1 MDLRT
6 SMTSADIV
14 NVLDINSTVATMPS
28 GGNTAATAESVLE
41 QIHSLI
47 PYVAASL
54 QVWDPINGS
63 HRTIANRGYSELEVA
78 HLDTWFVAQ
87 DEAFR
92 YMRDVDRDPLR
103 WADMPFDYRSF
114 YSAQTHWLPAGYR
127 EGVTTCLFAAD
138 GRYTGNLHLNT
149 DSVNYPSDSSRGAL
163 TALQSIL
170 ATLTDVMREPTHIA
184 SIIEP
189 DAHCTIVSGEGEC
202 HDVPGRFRGPWLAT
216 GTVLVQ
222 AITTD
227 ASVHSRHW
235 RGLWQ
240 DQDGGWHRVSRT
252 PLPSGFLVTERS
264 ASVPHRLT
272 VRELAVLTLLE
283 RSQTNTQIAT
293 ELTISAKTVGK
304 HIENVMAKL
313 GCTSR
318 TGAAV
323 VALDEGLS
331 LLGSAR

>member
-6 SMTSADIV
+6 SMTSADV
-14 NVLDINSTVATMPS
+14 VKVLDINSMVATMNGS
-28 GGNTAATAESVLE
+28 GDTAETAESVLE
-41 QIHSLI
+41 HVHSLI

-54 QVWDPINGS
+54 QLWDPINGV
-63 HRTIANRGYSELEVA
+63 HRTIANRGYSELEIA

-92 YMRDVDRDPLR
+92 YMHDVDNAPLR
-103 WADMPFDYRSF
+103 WADMPFDYRSG
-114 YSAQTHWLPAGYR
+114 YSARTYWLPAGYR

-149 DSVNYPSDSSRGAL
+149 DSVRYPSDSNRGAL
-163 TALQSIL
+163 TALQPIL
-170 ATLTDVMREPTHIA
+170 AALTDVLREPAHIA
-184 SIIEP
+184 STIEP
-189 DAHCTIVSGEGEC
+189 DAHCTIVSSAGEC
-202 HDVPGRFRGPWLAT
+202 HDVPGRFPGPWLVT
-216 GTVLVQ
+216 GSPLVK
-222 AITTD
+222 AIT
-227 ASVHSRHW
+227 AGVPRQSRRW

-240 DQDGGWHRVSRT
+240 DQDGGWHRVSRNS
-252 PLPSGFLVTERS
+252 LPSGFLVTERS
-264 ASVPHRLT
+264 ASIPHRLT
-272 VRELAVLTLLE
+272 TRELEVLALLE
-283 RSQTNTQIAT
+283 QSRTNTQIASA
-293 ELTISAKTVGK
+293 LTISAKTAGK

-323 VALDEGLS
+323 VALNEGLS